1 MFRKRE
7 EKIGDILRELIRE
20 EGLEIPLLQRRLIDS
35 WSSVVGEAIATYT
48 DNLYIRNQTLFVHV
62 NSSVIRAELSMQRT
76 SLVKKL
82 NETVKSTVITDI
94 RFC

>member
-7 EKIGDILRELIRE
+7 EKIGDILREFIRE
-20 EGLEIPLLQRRLIDS
+20 EGLETPLLQRRLIDS
-35 WSSVVGEAIATYT
+35 WQTVVGEAIAAYT
-48 DNLYIRNQTLFVHV
+48 DNLYIRNQNLFVHV

>member
-7 EKIGDILRELIRE
+7 EKIGDILREFIRE
-20 EGLEIPLLQRRLIDS
+20 EGLETPLLQRRLIDS
-35 WSSVVGEAIATYT
+35 WQTVVGEAIAAYT